1 MKPMEIVPF
10 SDFRHAGSLRRFS
23 SSQDPRQGSFR
34 QPQVDVDLRECE
46 FVRPPAA
53 LWCVVYPLLIRERAI
68 PCRLLVPTNEGVC
81 IYLKSLGLFDTLKE
95 HGVEV
100 DDRGIRDIPVDQLVL
115 PLTGFNTE
123 FEVED
128 VTNRA
133 QMALQESGLGAANI
147 YPVVSETFAELAMN
161 AVQHAE
167 SPIDAFGFVQFYQS
181 EFGRRFVCGVADGG
195 IGIRRSLERN
205 PDLRHRVPYDWVAIE
220 EALKERVSGT
230 ADSTRGI
237 GLYGVVEDMRQ
248 PGRQLMIHSGIG
260 LLRIDENMTRAA
272 RRTTLFPGTLA
283 YASIPT

>member
-1 MKPMEIVPF
+1 MRIVPF
-10 SDFRHAGSLRRFS
+10 PDFSHAGSLRGFFG
-23 SSQDPRQGSFR
+23 SQDPRQALF
-34 QPQVDVDLRECE
+34 QHPQVDVDLRECQ

-53 LWCVVYPLLIRERAI
+53 LWCAIYPLLVRQRGV
-68 PCRLLVPTNEGVC
+68 PCTLLVPTNEGVC

-95 HGVEV
+95 HDVDV
-100 DDRGIRDIPVDQLVL
+100 DDRGIRDTTDSQLIL
-115 PLTGFNTE
+115 PLTVFNTE
-123 FEVED
+123 FQVED
-128 VTNRA
+128 ATNRA

-167 SPIDAFGFVQFYQS
+167 SPIGAFGFVQFYQS

-205 PDLRHRVPYDWVAIE
+205 PDMLGRVPYDWVAIE

-230 ADSTRGI
+230 ADSARGI
-237 GLYGVVEDMRQ
+237 GLYGVVQDMRQ

-260 LLRIDENMTRAA
+260 LLRISEDMMSEA
-272 RRTTLFPGTLA
+272 RRTKLFPGTLA
-283 YASIPT
+283 YASIST